1 MKVRR
6 WAAVFMARNREF
18 LRDRTT
24 LTWNLLFPLM
34 LVLAFAFAF
43 SGEQRP
49 LYKVGLYG
57 EPDATL
63 DTFLETRYTQ
73 FLPVASLDEAI
84 AQVDRHQLDMLLDA
98 GDRRYWINSTSPR
111 GYILERVLAGSGAG
125 GLARETLS
133 GREVRYV
140 DWLMPGVL
148 GMNVMF
154 SCLFGVGYVI
164 VRYRK
169 NGVLRRLK
177 ATPLRAH
184 EFLLA
189 QIMSRLL
196 LVVTVT
202 VLLYFGTD
210 LLVDFRMLGS
220 YLNLLLV
227 LLAGSVSLVSLGLVV
242 ASRLHSD
249 ELAGGIL
256 NLLSWPMMFLSGVWF
271 SLEGMH
277 PLLQRLALCLP
288 LTHLIAGARAVM
300 IDGAGLLEMGHHVLI
315 LMAMALFFLGIG
327 AWIFRWE

>member
-1 MKVRR
+1 MFV
-6 WAAVFMARNREF
+6 ARNREF

-43 SGEQRP
+43 SGDRQP
-49 LYKVGLYG
+49 LYKVGFHG
-57 EPDATL
+57 EPGPAL
-63 DTFLETRYTQ
+63 GEFLATRYTR
-73 FLPVASLDEAI
+73 FLPVSDLDRAI
-84 AQVDRHQLDMLLDA
+84 VQVDRHQLDMLLDS
-98 GDRRYWINSTSPR
+98 GGRRYWINSTSPN
-111 GYILERVLAGSGAG
+111 GYILERVLKGSGGAG
-125 GLARETLS
+125 LRRETLS
-133 GREVRYV
+133 GREIRYV
-140 DWLMPGVL
+140 DWVMPGVL

-189 QIMSRLL
+189 QIVSRLL
-196 LVVTVT
+196 LVVV
-202 VLLYFGTD
+202 VSSVIYLGTD

-220 YLNLLLV
+220 YLDLLLTLV
-227 LLAGSVSLVSLGLVV
+227 VGAFSLISLGLVV
-242 ASRLHSD
+242 ASRIRSD
-249 ELAGGIL
+249 ELAGGLL

-271 SLEGMH
+271 SLEGIH

-300 IDGAGLLEMGHHVLI
+300 IDGAGLAEMGHHVLI
-315 LMAMALFFLGIG
+315 LVAMTSMFLSI
-327 AWIFRWE
+327 ASVIFRWE